1 MSVEQILAF
10 LEDFRAL
17 TSHTADD
24 GPSQLI
30 SIKVPPSLLRAFKAK
45 AQANGLKYQTQIKSL
60 MKAWLLG

>member
-1 MSVEQILAF
+1 VACGGREAGGL
-10 LEDFRAL
+10 LYP
-17 TSHTADD
+17 DD